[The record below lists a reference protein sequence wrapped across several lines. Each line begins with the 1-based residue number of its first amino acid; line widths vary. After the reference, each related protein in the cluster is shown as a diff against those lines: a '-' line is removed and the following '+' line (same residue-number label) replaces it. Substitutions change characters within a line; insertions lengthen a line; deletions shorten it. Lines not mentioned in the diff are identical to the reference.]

1 MSNSSLV
8 SYTRISPNSNNP
20 RNNKILKITPHHMA
34 GNLGLEQFG
43 NIVANPGRQMSSN
56 YAIDSQG
63 NIGLFC
69 EEKNRSWCSSSPAN
83 DHQAITIEVANDGGA
98 PDWHVSDKALT
109 ALIDLNVDICKRNG
123 IARMN
128 FTGNANGNLTMH
140 QYFNA
145 TACPGPYLKSKFP
158 YIAEQVNKRLA
169 ASPEAAPPTP
179 SEQPSSG
186 GLHYVQVGAFRVKAN
201 AQSYAE
207 LVKSKGFQAVIK
219 ESGGLY
225 RVQLGAFSSEQNA
238 ETFAQQ
244 VRSAGFDAI
253 VTQQGGTATGGTNAP
268 TSSSVQKG
276 DRVKVNRGAPDY
288 NGGGLA
294 SHVYTKVYYVQQLKG
309 DRAVI
314 GPAHTGTVTAA
325 VNTKNLTKA

>member
-1 MSNSSLV
+1 
-8 SYTRISPNSNNP
+8 
-20 RNNKILKITPHHMA
+20 
-34 GNLGLEQFG
+34 
-43 NIVANPGRQMSSN
+43 MSSN

-63 NIGLFC
+63 RIGLFC
-69 EEKNRSWCSSSPAN
+69 EEKNRSWCSSSPSN

-98 PDWHVSDKALT
+98 PDWHVSDKAIT
-109 ALIDLNVDICKRNG
+109 SLIDLSVDICKRNG
-123 IARMN
+123 IARLN

-186 GLHYVQVGAFRVKAN
+186 GLHYVQVGAFSVKAN

-238 ETFAQQ
+238 EAFAQQ
-244 VRSAGFDAI
+244 VRSAGFEAI
-253 VTQQGGTATGGTNAP
+253 VTQQGGTTAGSTPAASNI
-268 TSSSVQKG
+268 QKG

-288 NGGGLA
+288 DGRGLA
-294 SHVYTKVYYVQQLKG
+294 SHVYTKVYYVQQLAG

-314 GPAHTGTVTAA
+314 GPYPSGAVTAA
-325 VNTKNLTKA
+325 VNTKNMTKV